1 MYACQPGPPRSLDPL
16 QRLGRPGALPLVAQ
30 IRIPG
35 NSFGN
40 KGCSVILS
48 FRKYPR
54 KYAYPGQKV
63 ALAPGEISGQGG
75 RKVRCGRVCKAS
87 LEATQLAPRGP
98 AGIAVQARAERMA
111 PQSVQQ
117 YCGQRSAVSS
127 QSSISAVTSLLS
139 PVMCQVVR
147 SRVSDSATHGV
158 EQRDGPVEGAQA
170 EVERGRAGRG
180 EGQQQTTMHCRS
192 QWSRSGLSEC
202 NHVAVDGHHL
212 MPV

>member
-1 MYACQPGPPRSLDPL
+1 MSHVSKVKIHSKFLLHLTDTDTDHLYFIFI
-16 QRLGRPGALPLVAQ
+16 GASPALAQ
-30 IRIPG
+30 IRISG

-139 PVMCQVVR
+139 PGH
-147 SRVSDSATHGV
+147 VSSGQKQS
-158 EQRDGPVEGAQA
+158 ERQRNTWRRTA
-170 EVERGRAGRG
+170 RW
-180 EGQQQTTMHCRS
+180 TS
-192 QWSRSGLSEC
+192 
-202 NHVAVDGHHL
+202 
-212 MPV
+212 

>member
-1 MYACQPGPPRSLDPL
+1 MFEPTFQRSKSIQNSYFIL
-16 QRLGRPGALPLVAQ
+16 QIQIQIYLYLYFIFIGASPALAQ
-30 IRIPG
+30 IRISG

-158 EQRDGPVEGAQA
+158 EQRDGPVEGAQ
-170 EVERGRAGRG
+170 GCRA
-180 EGQQQTTMHCRS
+180 S
-192 QWSRSGLSEC
+192 
-202 NHVAVDGHHL
+202 
-212 MPV
+212 